1 MKLLRCAPLSLLLL
15 LTACASAPTPLV
27 FDPESYAQLIEMR
40 QFGQARSSL
49 MQAPGLD
56 DETREQLSQQ
66 VDMAAQLYIQD
77 LVSSA
82 QAEQEQGQW
91 YEAGRLYREGID
103 ALPGN
108 TDLNQAYDEFML
120 QRQAYVDQLQQ
131 QLKLH
136 RAQLLPQEIF
146 LTHKLGELDPRDQRL
161 QNRLF
166 DMQQEA
172 AQLVIFLTPL
182 AQQAY
187 DDGDYKLARQYDG
200 QILRLGESQQS
211 RERLAFMDAKLSQDA
226 QRAAQGR
233 QKAKRK
239 MRERIWRDYEE
250 AMANEDYL
258 QARIALDQL
267 TSSGTR
273 QPEAQKE
280 LDRLET
286 LINKKSI
293 VLIAEG
299 KKYYTRGKLDLAIDA
314 WRQALVFNP
323 DNPDLA
329 ARIKRAET
337 FQANYQRLAQ

>member
-1 MKLLRCAPLSLLLL
+1 MKPLWYAPLSLLLL
-15 LTACASAPTPLV
+15 LTACASAPTPIV

-40 QFGQARSSL
+40 QFGQAKSSL
-49 MQAPGLD
+49 MRAPGLD
-56 DETREQLSQQ
+56 DETREQLKQQ
-66 VDMAAQLYIQD
+66 VDMAEQLYIQD

-82 QAEQEQGQW
+82 QAEQNQGQW
-91 YEAGRLYREGID
+91 YQAGRLYREGID

-108 TDLNQAYDEFML
+108 TDLKQAYDEFML

-136 RAQLLPQEIF
+136 RAQLLPQEIS

-166 DMQQEA
+166 DMKQEA
-172 AQLVIFLTPL
+172 AQLVLFITPL

-187 DDGDYKLARQYDG
+187 DDGDYQLARQYDG

-211 RERLAFMDAKLSQDA
+211 RERLAFIDAKLSQDA

-233 QKAKRK
+233 QKAQRK

-250 AMANEDYL
+250 AMASEDYL
-258 QARIALDQL
+258 QARVALDQL
-267 TSSGTR
+267 TSIGTQ
-273 QPEAQKE
+273 QPEVQKE
-280 LDRLET
+280 LDRLEE

-337 FQANYQRLAQ
+337 FQANYQRLAR

>member
-1 MKLLRCAPLSLLLL
+1 MTSRWCAQLSTVLL

-56 DETREQLSQQ
+56 DETRQQLSQQ

-91 YEAGRLYREGID
+91 YQAGRRYREGLD
-103 ALPGN
+103 VLPGN
-108 TDLNQAYDEFML
+108 TDLKQAYDEFTL

-131 QLKLH
+131 QLKLN
-136 RAQLLPQEIF
+136 RAQLLPQEIS
-146 LTHKLGELDPRDQRL
+146 LTHKLGDLNPRDQRL

-166 DMQQEA
+166 DLEQEA
-172 AQLVIFLTPL
+172 AQLVLFLTPL
-182 AQQAY
+182 AKQAY
-187 DDGDYKLARQYDG
+187 DDGDFQLARQYDG

-211 RERLAFMDAKLSQDA
+211 RERLAFIDAKLSQDA

-233 QKAKRK
+233 QKAERK
-239 MRERIWRDYEE
+239 MRERLWRDYQD
-250 AMANEDYL
+250 AMVSEDYL
-258 QARIALDQL
+258 RARVALDQL
-267 TSSGTR
+267 VSSGAR

-280 LDRLET
+280 LDRLQE

-293 VLIAEG
+293 ILIAEG

-314 WRQALVFNP
+314 WRRALVFNP
-323 DNPDLA
+323 DNPDLV